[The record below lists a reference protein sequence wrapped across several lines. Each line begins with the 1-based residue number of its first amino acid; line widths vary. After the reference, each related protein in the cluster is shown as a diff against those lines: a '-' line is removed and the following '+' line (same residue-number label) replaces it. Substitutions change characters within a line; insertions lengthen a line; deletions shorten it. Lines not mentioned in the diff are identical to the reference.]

1 MIFLFIIGIVVISSV
16 VRLIELPFR
25 LGRLGRGSYYGGGY
39 PGYGYGYGYGYRRRR
54 GAGHLIV
61 VLLVLFFLSHF
72 FGHHH
77 HHSF

>member
-1 MIFLFIIGIVVISSV
+1 MIFLFIIAIVVISSV

-25 LGRLGRGSYYGGGY
+25 LTRWGRGNYYGGGY
-39 PGYGYGYGYGYRRRR
+39 PAGYGYGCGYRRHR
-54 GAGHLIV
+54 GAGRLIV
-61 VLLVLFFLSHF
+61 ALLVLFFLSHF

>member
-1 MIFLFIIGIVVISSV
+1 MIFLFIIAIVVISSV

-25 LGRLGRGSYYGGGY
+25 LTRWGRGNYYGGGY
-39 PGYGYGYGYGYRRRR
+39 PGGYGYGCGYRRHR

-61 VLLVLFFLSHF
+61 ALLVLFFLSHF